1 MTTSPKI
8 SELLPGHAAQV
19 AQLHISAIGTGFI
32 SSLGIDSVTALYEAI
47 AESEFGFGLVAQKA
61 NKVVGFAAFTTNLG
75 NLYKSVVFRKGLR
88 LVLLTATRMFSFHR
102 MKKALET
109 LFYPTRA
116 HKMHLPPAE
125 LLSIAVSEQER
136 GRGLA
141 AQLLQKGLGECA
153 SRGIREIKV
162 LVGADMTPANRL
174 YVKCGFELV
183 GQIDSHGIV
192 SNVYTVKV
200 S

>member
-1 MTTSPKI
+1 MTI
-8 SELLPGHAAQV
+8 VGIRSEHAPEV
-19 AQLHISAIGTGFI
+19 AALHTTGIATGFI
-32 SSLGIDSVTALYEAI
+32 SSLGIDFVTALYETI
-47 AESEFGFGLVAQKA
+47 AESEFAFGLVAQED
-61 NKVVGFAAFTTNLG
+61 NRVVGFIAFTTNLG
-75 NLYKSVVFRKGLR
+75 ELYKSVVWKKGPR
-88 LVLLTATRMFSFHR
+88 LAFLMGARMFSFHR

>member
-8 SELLPGHAAQV
+8 SDLLPEHAAQV

-32 SSLGIDSVTALYEAI
+32 SSLGIDCVTALYEAI
-47 AESEFGFGLVAQKA
+47 AESEFGFGFVAQKA
-61 NKVVGFAAFTTNLG
+61 DKVVGFAAFTTNLG
-75 NLYKSVVFRKGLR
+75 NLYKSVVLRKGLR
-88 LVLLTATRMFSFHR
+88 LVLSTATRMFSFNR

-116 HKMHLPPAE
+116 HKMHLPAAE

-141 AQLLQKGLGECA
+141 GRLLQKGLGECA
-153 SRGIREIKV
+153 TRGIREIKV
-162 LVGADMTPANRL
+162 LVGADMEPANTW
-174 YVKCGFELV
+174 YVNRAFKLQ
-183 GQIDSHGIV
+183 GQINSHGNIT
-192 SNVYTVKV
+192 NIYTGGI
-200 S
+200 